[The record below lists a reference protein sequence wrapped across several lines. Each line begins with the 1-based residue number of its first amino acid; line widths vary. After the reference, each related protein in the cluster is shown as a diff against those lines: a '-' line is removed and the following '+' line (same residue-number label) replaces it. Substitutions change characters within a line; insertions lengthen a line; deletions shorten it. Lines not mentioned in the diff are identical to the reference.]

1 MLRVN
6 KVRSLDIISL
16 GEPMVEFCATSTGSL
31 KDINFFE
38 RGWGGDTSNVIVAAA
53 RLNKA
58 CGYICR
64 VGGDE
69 FGRSLSEMW
78 LRESVD
84 TSKVIVEEGSFT
96 GVYFISLVDGGKH
109 DFTYY
114 RKDSAA
120 SHLSPEDL
128 DPEYIKRAKIFHS
141 SGISQA
147 ISASCREAVFRAAE
161 IAKKA
166 GRLFSYDPNIRLKL
180 WSADT
185 ARAIASYT
193 LEMADIVMPSMEDAK
208 IITGKSTPENAARS
222 MLKKGPKVVAVKLG
236 QKGCLVVT
244 EDKNVRLSGFNVKTV
259 DTTGA
264 GDAFDGAFLT
274 GILEGLSIEKAA
286 ELANAVAA
294 LKSCGRGAVAPLPKR
309 SQVEELLNSLRQS
322 S

>member
-1 MLRVN
+1 
-6 KVRSLDIISL
+6 
-16 GEPMVEFCATSTGSL
+16 MVEFCATSTGSL
-31 KDINFFE
+31 KDVNFFE
-38 RGWGGDTSNVIVAAA
+38 RGWGGDTSTVTVAAA

-96 GVYFISLVDGGKH
+96 GAYFISLVDSGKH

-128 DPEYIKRAKIFHS
+128 DPGYIKGAKIFHS

-166 GRLFSYDPNIRLKL
+166 GRMFSYDPNIRLKL

-185 ARAIASYT
+185 ARAIVSYT

-208 IITGKSTPENAARS
+208 IITGKSTPENAGRR

-236 QKGCLVVT
+236 REGCLVVT
-244 EDKNVRLSGFNVKTV
+244 EDKNVRVPGFDIKVV

-294 LKSCGRGAVAPLPKR
+294 LKSRGRGAVAPLPKR
-309 SQVEELLNSLRQS
+309 SQVEEFLNSLR
-322 S
+322 